1 MHHFSYGLL
10 TPILAYSASY
20 VGCLLGLMCASRAR
34 VLTGAGRRGWL
45 LIAAVSL
52 GGTGIWVMHFIA
64 MLGFTVD
71 NVTIRYNMPL
81 TVVSALVAIVAVG
94 AGFWIVGNDARKLHR
109 IALAGLLTGAGVA
122 GMHYLGMAAMVLPA
136 KMSYEP
142 ILFTL
147 SVLIAVVA
155 AAVALWFTLVIRGR
169 AATLAAAAVM
179 GVAVCGMHYT
189 GMAAMRLT
197 PDPTG
202 GIGGTSFT
210 GLLPPMLLVVS
221 VVTVVLLIFVAFS
234 ASPAE
239 LVEDAE
245 FAARMQRT
253 AREREE
259 REEAQRQRLQAPRPH
274 SESISAPAGTL
285 RSAPVRPTP
294 SSRPLPSPTPHQ
306 QPTSRRLSRRLGA
319 RGDE

>member
-1 MHHFSYGLL
+1 
-10 TPILAYSASY
+10 
-20 VGCLLGLMCASRAR
+20 
-34 VLTGAGRRGWL
+34 
-45 LIAAVSL
+45 
-52 GGTGIWVMHFIA
+52 MHFIA
-64 MLGFTVD
+64 MLGFTVND
-71 NVTIRYNMPL
+71 ATIRYNMPL

-94 AGFWIVGNDARKLHR
+94 AGLAVVGNDPRKLHR
-109 IALAGLLTGAGVA
+109 IALGGVLTGVGVA
-122 GMHYLGMAAMVLPA
+122 GMHYLGMAAMVMPA
-136 KMSYEP
+136 TMSFEP

-197 PDPTG
+197 PDPAG

-210 GLLPPMLLVVS
+210 GLLPPVLLVVS

-245 FAARMQRT
+245 FAARMRRT
-253 AREREE
+253 AQERQE
-259 REEAQRQRLQAPRPH
+259 RVDALRPRPQ
-274 SESISAPAGTL
+274 SESIVAPSAGAAVAGQP
-285 RSAPVRPTP
+285 RIP
-294 SSRPLPSPTPHQ
+294 SRPSPSPTPNPH
-306 QPTSRRLSRRLGA
+306 RLGRRA
-319 RGDE
+319 TTRPGND